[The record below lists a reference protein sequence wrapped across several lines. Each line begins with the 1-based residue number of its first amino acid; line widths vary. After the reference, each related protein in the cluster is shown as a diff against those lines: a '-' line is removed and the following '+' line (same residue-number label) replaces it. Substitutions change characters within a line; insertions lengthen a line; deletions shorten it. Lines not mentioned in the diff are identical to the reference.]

1 MGREQPQARAAAAV
15 EVAEIPV
22 IDLDL
27 YLSTEADGSPSEA
40 ALLECKKVAESFH
53 NYGIILIRD
62 PRVNMADNDEYVD
75 LMEEYFAKT
84 GERFYN
90 KETIPDIK
98 PEMHYMVGATPEY
111 IELARNHGEKLSALG
126 LAPEDMPISPL
137 EPVADAKWRFL
148 WKIGERFE
156 CGGDDFPP
164 VIPEGFPD
172 WEEKMNKWGNKL
184 YTAVLT
190 VAEMTALGMGVPK
203 NTFTDRMHGGN
214 QLLAPTGS
222 DLVKNDVGTIFAG
235 FHYDISFMTIHGKSR
250 YPGLYVWTRD
260 WKKRAV
266 KIPEGCLL
274 IQSGTSFE
282 HISGGYVLAG
292 FHEVVYTEA
301 TKEAFRK
308 RAEQFEAQGI
318 DRRQWRVSSTMF
330 THFRNDVDIG
340 PMPELNHLYTPEQAA
355 QYPRMTAFE
364 ILMQELSATGMT
376 FESGQKV
383 NQ

>member
-1 MGREQPQARAAAAV
+1 
-15 EVAEIPV
+15 
-22 IDLDL
+22 
-27 YLSTEADGSPSEA
+27 
-40 ALLECKKVAESFH
+40 
-53 NYGIILIRD
+53 
-62 PRVNMADNDEYVD
+62 MADNDEYVD

-90 KETIPDIK
+90 NETITDIK
-98 PEMHYMVGATPEY
+98 SEMHYMVGATPEY
-111 IELARNHGEKLSALG
+111 IELARNHGEKLRALG
-126 LAPEDMPISPL
+126 LSAEDMPISPQ

-203 NTFTDRMHGGN
+203 NTFTERMQGGN

-274 IQSGTSFE
+274 I
-282 HISGGYVLAG
+282 
-292 FHEVVYTEA
+292 
-301 TKEAFRK
+301 
-308 RAEQFEAQGI
+308 
-318 DRRQWRVSSTMF
+318 
-330 THFRNDVDIG
+330 
-340 PMPELNHLYTPEQAA
+340 
-355 QYPRMTAFE
+355 
-364 ILMQELSATGMT
+364 
-376 FESGQKV
+376 
-383 NQ
+383 